1 MRKSSKK
8 LLVAL
13 LSVCLMSVS
22 AVPVFGEEATVAE
35 STTKVVK
42 QQKQENSQK
51 SKETKESGKTNK
63 TAANKSENQKR
74 KE

>member
-51 SKETKESGKTNK
+51 SKETKES
-63 TAANKSENQKR
+63 
-74 KE
+74 